1 MHRTK
6 VLNCG
11 LAAMAALFCGCTFIH
26 YMGFPNVDF
35 DEAVP
40 SRTSDSIQLVR
51 GRSGDGTE
59 ALRMS
64 VRAASQDIQGEP
76 ARFWVQCLDGTL
88 EVMLVTEKPLESRER
103 CMRLEASVTSLMAR
117 TTVTRACVTSYS
129 PKVLTV
135 ENPLAFLDFV
145 GDATN
150 LELRI
155 GADEEKPATITME
168 PVLDR
173 EFLGEIMQLCPA
185 DWQPERREGQDAGAQ
200 GTSATPQSAIPD
212 TSAGAP
218 AGRVIDPSKPPTP
231 FPGQGQTASAKGKGS
246 ASAARAK
253 PSSAQGQ
260 KQDTSRDIEE
270 RLRRIEETAKAAAEL

>member
-1 MHRTK
+1 MRGTK

-35 DEAVP
+35 DAAIP
-40 SRTSDSIQLVR
+40 SQTSDRIQLVR

-88 EVMLVTEKPLESRER
+88 EVMIVTEKPLESRER
-103 CMRLEASVTSLMAR
+103 CMRLEASVTGPMAR
-117 TTVTRACVTSYS
+117 NMVTRACVTRYS

-145 GDATN
+145 GDATR
-150 LELRI
+150 LELRL
-155 GADEEKPATITME
+155 GANEEKPVSMTME
-168 PVLDR
+168 PVLDKD
-173 EFLGEIMQLCPA
+173 FLGEIMQLCPA
-185 DWQPERREGQDAGAQ
+185 DWQPERHEGQDTGAQ
-200 GTSATPQSAIPD
+200 GADSAPQSAIPD
-212 TSAGAP
+212 NSAGTP

-231 FPGQGQTASAKGKGS
+231 FPGQTASARDKGN
-246 ASAARAK
+246 AARAK
-253 PSSAQGQ
+253 PSSAQEQ
-260 KQDTSRDIEE
+260 VPDRSRDIEE
-270 RLRRIEETAKAAAEL
+270 RLRRIEETAMAAAEL

>member
-1 MHRTK
+1 MRGTK

-11 LAAMAALFCGCTFIH
+11 LAAMATLFCGCTFIH

-35 DEAVP
+35 DEPVP
-40 SRTSDSIQLVR
+40 SQTSDRIQLVR
-51 GRSGDGTE
+51 GRSGDGSE

-64 VRAASQDIQGEP
+64 VRAASQDIQGDP

-103 CMRLEASVTSLMAR
+103 CMRLEASVTSPMAR

-145 GDATN
+145 GDSTN
-150 LELRI
+150 LELSI
-155 GADEEKPATITME
+155 GSDEDKPATITME

-173 EFLGEIMQLCPA
+173 DFLGEIMQLCPA

-200 GTSATPQSAIPD
+200 DTSATPQSAIPD
-212 TSAGAP
+212 TNAGAP

-231 FPGQGQTASAKGKGS
+231 FPGQVQGSSTPRKSSTARVQPSVQTPEQN
-246 ASAARAK
+246 RN
-253 PSSAQGQ
+253 
-260 KQDTSRDIEE
+260 RDIEE

>member
-1 MHRTK
+1 M
-6 VLNCG
+6 
-11 LAAMAALFCGCTFIH
+11 
-26 YMGFPNVDF
+26 
-35 DEAVP
+35 
-40 SRTSDSIQLVR
+40 
-51 GRSGDGTE
+51 
-59 ALRMS
+59 
-64 VRAASQDIQGEP
+64 
-76 ARFWVQCLDGTL
+76 QCLDGTL
-88 EVMLVTEKPLESRER
+88 EVMVVTEKPLESRER
-103 CMRLEASVTSLMAR
+103 CMRLEASVMGPMAR

-145 GDATN
+145 GDATK
-150 LELRI
+150 LELRV
-155 GADEEKPATITME
+155 GSDEEKPAAITME

-200 GTSATPQSAIPD
+200 GTSATPQSPIPD
-212 TSAGAP
+212 NTASAP

-231 FPGQGQTASAKGKGS
+231 FPGQGQTASAKGKG
-246 ASAARAK
+246 SAARAK